1 MQHERAWR
9 TFLERLPASIDDDG
23 AQFVLTAVDVLELDP
38 ATRQRPHGLAVQ
50 QYLQPVAWLK
60 SGLDADTDV
69 DVAGIV
75 AQVLA
80 CLGAR
85 NGEAPI
91 GGELRRVG
99 YLGSACRLAAGVD
112 RRFPQFDF
120 LAAVST
126 LIAEDDVARTVA

>member
-50 QYLQPVAWLK
+50 QYLQPVVWLK

-80 CLGAR
+80 RLGAR

-91 GGELRRVG
+91 GDELRRVG
-99 YLGSACRLAAGVD
+99 TSALRADLLRVSGGVNIVASRSSTSS
-112 RRFPQFDF
+112 RRSPH
-120 LAAVST
+120 
-126 LIAEDDVARTVA
+126 